1 MPKQVYMRADD
12 GKLSAGH
19 VYTVSKQVAK
29 RLLRT
34 TATIEIRRPGR
45 GSSSERGRL
54 AVIATAEHLKPEAER
69 AVADPVVL
77 VKMAR
82 DVGRFSADRTYGFSP
97 EKAKQYCEGYKSGGR
112 TFPPVGV
119 RVEPTEPAERQP
131 FNPESVQG
139 LSRRMLKDL
148 ADLGY
153 KTPEEINTARI
164 AELTVVHGLGP
175 KTAERLKTLASEHA
189 E

>member
-1 MPKQVYMRADD
+1 MPKQVYMQADD
-12 GKLSAGH
+12 GKLSRGH

-45 GSSSERGRL
+45 GSRTERGRL

-77 VKMAR
+77 VRMAR
-82 DVGRFSADRTYGFSP
+82 DVGRFSAGRTYGFSP

-119 RVEPTEPAERQP
+119 LVNPPPEPVKA
-131 FNPESVQG
+131 FNPEAVQG

-164 AELTVVHGLGP
+164 TELTVVRGLGP
-175 KTAERLKTLASEHA
+175 KIAERLKALASEHA